1 MKISI
6 RRRAENRAAFLFLLP
21 NILGFALF
29 SLIPTFAS
37 FGISFLDWGLLNSPS
52 FTGLANYVELLKDP
66 VFWLTLKNTA
76 LYSFVKVPLNLI
88 LSLLLAILLNKQL
101 HGRNFFRSIAFL
113 PSVCSSVAVALIWS
127 PLLESS
133 SSGLVNHFLSFFGV
147 DVIPFL
153 VSTEWAMPSV
163 IFVGLWKELGY
174 FMVIF
179 LAGLQGIPRS
189 YYEAAA
195 IDGASNRAVFFNIT
209 IPLISPTTF
218 FALTTSLIGSF
229 QIFDL
234 TSVLT
239 KGGPANA
246 TNTLVMYIY
255 QNGFQFFRMGYA
267 SALSLILFVSIFIIT
282 LVQNH
287 YSDKWVFN

>member
-1 MKISI
+1 MKHS
-6 RRRAENRAAFLFLLP
+6 EGRAAFLFLLP
-21 NILGFALF
+21 NIVGFLLF
-29 SLIPTFAS
+29 SMIPTVAS

-52 FTGLANYVELLKDP
+52 FVGLANYIELMTDD
-66 VFWLTLKNTA
+66 VFWLALKNTA
-76 LYSFVKVPLNLI
+76 YYSFIKVPLNLI
-88 LSLLLAILLNKQL
+88 LSLLLAVLLNKQL

-133 SSGLVNHFLSFFGV
+133 ENGLINHMLSLVGI

-153 VSTEWAMPSV
+153 VSPIWAMPSV
-163 IFVGLWKELGY
+163 ILVGLWKELGY

-179 LAGLQGIPRS
+179 LAGLQGISRS
-189 YYEAAA
+189 YYEAAS
-195 IDGASNRAVFFNIT
+195 IDGANSSAVFFRIT

-267 SALSLILFVSIFIIT
+267 SSLSLILFFTIFVIT

>member
-1 MKISI
+1 MKPTMKHS
-6 RRRAENRAAFLFLLP
+6 EGRAAFLFLLP
-21 NILGFALF
+21 NIVGFLLF
-29 SLIPTFAS
+29 SMIPTVAS

-52 FTGLANYVELLKDP
+52 FVGLANYIELMTDD
-66 VFWLTLKNTA
+66 VFWLALKNTA
-76 LYSFVKVPLNLI
+76 YYSFIKVPLNLI
-88 LSLLLAILLNKQL
+88 ISLLLAVLLNKQL

-133 SSGLVNHFLSFFGV
+133 ENGLINHMLSLVGI

-153 VSTEWAMPSV
+153 VSPVWAMPSV
-163 IFVGLWKELGY
+163 ILVGLWKELGY

-179 LAGLQGIPRS
+179 LAGLQGISRS
-189 YYEAAA
+189 YYEAAS
-195 IDGASNRAVFFNIT
+195 IDGANSSAVFFRIT

-267 SALSLILFVSIFIIT
+267 SSLSLILFFTIFVIT

>member
-1 MKISI
+1 MNRNRI
-6 RRRAENRAAFLFLLP
+6 RGAEGRAAFLFLLP
-21 NILGFALF
+21 NILGFLMF
-29 SLIPTFAS
+29 SLIPTLAS
-37 FGISFLDWGLLNSPS
+37 FGISFLDWGLLNSPL
-52 FTGLANYVELLKDP
+52 FAGLANYREILTDD
-66 VFWLTLKNTA
+66 VFYVALRNTFY
-76 LYSFVKVPLNLI
+76 YSFIKVPLNLL
-88 LSLLLAILLNKQL
+88 LSLLLAVLLNKQL
-101 HGRNFFRSIAFL
+101 HGRNVFRSLAFL
-113 PSVCSSVAVALIWS
+113 PSVCSSVAVALIWA

-133 SSGLVNHFLSFFGV
+133 ENGLVNHLLSVVGI
-147 DVIPFL
+147 DVVPFL
-153 VSTEWAMPSV
+153 ISPSWAMPSV

-189 YYEAAA
+189 YYEAAS
-195 IDGASNRAVFFNIT
+195 IDGANSRDVFFHIT
-209 IPLISPTTF
+209 VPLISPTTF

-267 SALSLILFVSIFIIT
+267 SALSLILFLTIFIIT